1 MSSINQL
8 GEKIAQ
14 LAGDGNSYGAKPIT
28 SFKDF
33 TKLVEHSP
41 LEHIL
46 PYQAYD
52 STRQLFL
59 NDDSIGFGLELMP
72 LSGADEN
79 QITRLVNIF
88 NEKLPENA
96 NLHIQLIASQKI
108 GQRLDEYYETRSH
121 FNESLT
127 SLASRRVD
135 YYKKGANT
143 SLSKSIPLFI
153 RDYKL
158 FIYYSEPLSNS
169 IEMQFDD
176 INHLRESWV
185 TALSSITS
193 CQHLTVEHF
202 ISVVKEIL
210 NPSDEIKWPI
220 SNYNELNR
228 LSEQVINIDT
238 AYDLNDASLAI
249 DSNNNNYT
257 IQGYCVENFPDKT
270 SLWQTS
276 ENIGKYFESSL
287 QIQCPFII
295 NFHIK
300 ALNRANGQQKAQNQ
314 FVMNDKSA
322 HSPLARL
329 MPTLKKKHDEWAMLR
344 ENLVGNERLVK
355 AFYQVTL
362 ISKTENSKKDAAKFT
377 DIMSANGWIV
387 KIDKFLQ
394 FAGFLQNLP
403 FMMTSGLDR
412 DLFYYKRFRT
422 MTMFNAVNC
431 MPLIAEWKGVSNASG
446 LMYVG
451 RRGQLINW
459 SNFGGNVNNFNIAV
473 AATSGAGKSF
483 MMQDIVN
490 NVLAEGGIVRVIDI
504 GNSYK
509 KQCKEVNG
517 QYIDMQPG
525 ICINPFTNVKNIQ
538 ESINQLKGI
547 ICTMAHPNGGTT
559 DKEKQFISRAI
570 LSSFK
575 KYANTTNI
583 SKIIEELA
591 TYDDVQAKD
600 LTILLEGFAKGG
612 QYEQFFE
619 GDCNINSNNPFV
631 VLELGALR
639 EMSEL
644 RAVAVVSIIQQINE
658 EFYNLP
664 LNIKKLLVIDE
675 SKVMLDEHEQ
685 AASQIDDGYR
695 RFRKLNAAI
704 AAITQSLNDF
714 DNPVGKTIIANS
726 ATKLLLAQD
735 KDTLNDLKK
744 NGLLEL
750 TPFEERAIRSFDALN
765 PNYKECLIKTA
776 GGSCVVKTIVDP
788 YCRILYSTKGT
799 EVEAVK
805 QLIAQGLSQS
815 EAVDRVAKQVFGD

>member
-1 MSSINQL
+1 MKSINQL

-52 STRQLFL
+52 SARQLFL
-59 NDDSIGFGLELMP
+59 NDDSIGFGLELIP

-88 NEKLPENA
+88 NEKLPEDA

-121 FNESLT
+121 FSESLT

-169 IEMQFDD
+169 IEMQFDE
-176 INHLRESWV
+176 INHLRETWV

-193 CQHLTVEHF
+193 CQNLTVEHF

-210 NPSDEIKWPI
+210 NPSDEIKWSV

-249 DSNNNNYT
+249 ESNNNNYT

-287 QIQCPFII
+287 QMQCPFII

-300 ALNRANGQQKAQNQ
+300 ALNRADGQQKAQNQ

-387 KIDKFLQ
+387 KVDKFLQ

-403 FMMTSGLDR
+403 FMMTSGLDK

-431 MPLIAEWKGVSNASG
+431 MPLIAEWKGVSDAKG

-483 MMQDIVN
+483 MMQDIIN

-509 KQCKEVNG
+509 KQCAEVNG

-664 LNIKKLLVIDE
+664 LDIKKLLVIDE

-750 TPFEERAIRSFDALN
+750 TAFEERAIRSFDALN
-765 PNYKECLIKTA
+765 PNYKECLIKTS

-805 QLIAQGLSQS
+805 QLMAQGLTQA

>member
-8 GEKIAQ
+8 GEKIAH
-14 LAGDGNSYGAKPIT
+14 LAGDDNSYGAKPIT
-28 SFKDF
+28 SFKEF
-33 TKLVEHSP
+33 NRLVEHSP

-52 STRQLFL
+52 SARQLFL

-88 NEKLPENA
+88 NEKLPEEA

-108 GQRLDEYYETRSH
+108 GQRLDEYYKTRSH

-135 YYKKGANT
+135 YYNKGANT

-169 IEMQFDD
+169 IEMQFDE
-176 INHLRESWV
+176 INHLRETWV

-193 CQHLTVEHF
+193 CQNLNVEYF

-210 NPSDEIKWPI
+210 NPSDEIKWPTA
-220 SNYNELNR
+220 NYNELNR

-238 AYDLNDASLAI
+238 SYDLNDTSLAI
-249 DSNNNNYT
+249 ESNNNKYA

-287 QIQCPFII
+287 QMQCPFII

-300 ALNRANGQQKAQNQ
+300 ALNRADGQQKAQNQ

-362 ISKTENSKKDAAKFT
+362 ISKIENSKKDAAKFT

-403 FMMTSGLDR
+403 FMMTSGLEK

-431 MPLIAEWKGVSNASG
+431 MPLIAEWKGVSDSSG

-483 MMQDIVN
+483 MMQDIIN

-575 KYANTTNI
+575 QYGNTTTI
-583 SKIIEELA
+583 SRIIEELV

-619 GDCNINSNNPFV
+619 GDCNINSNNPFM

-639 EMSEL
+639 EMTEL

-675 SKVMLDEHEQ
+675 SKVMLDEHDQ

-765 PNYKECLIKTA
+765 PNYKECLIKTS

-805 QLIAQGLSQS
+805 QLMAQGLTQA
-815 EAVDRVAKQVFGD
+815 EAVDIVAKQVFGD